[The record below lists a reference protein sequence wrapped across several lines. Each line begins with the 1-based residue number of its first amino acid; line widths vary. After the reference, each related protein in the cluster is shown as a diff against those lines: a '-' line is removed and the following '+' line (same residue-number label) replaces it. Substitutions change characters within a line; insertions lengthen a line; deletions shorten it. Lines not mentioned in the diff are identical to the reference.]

1 VTSELVSR
9 VSQHKRGVFE
19 GFSKTYGCKTLVWYE
34 AHAAMIEAIA
44 REKQIKRWRRA
55 WKLGLIQAEN
65 PQLARSVRRM
75 VRGSQGAALVAAAHV
90 MDCIQ
95 AGAAGSRLSALSRAL
110 RPG

>member
-55 WKLGLIQAEN
+55 WKLALIEAEN
-65 PQLARSVRRM
+65 PQWR
-75 VRGSQGAALVAAAHV
+75 
-90 MDCIQ
+90 D
-95 AGAAGSRLSALSRAL
+95 LSDEWFEAPKGPLSWLQRT
-110 RPG
+110 